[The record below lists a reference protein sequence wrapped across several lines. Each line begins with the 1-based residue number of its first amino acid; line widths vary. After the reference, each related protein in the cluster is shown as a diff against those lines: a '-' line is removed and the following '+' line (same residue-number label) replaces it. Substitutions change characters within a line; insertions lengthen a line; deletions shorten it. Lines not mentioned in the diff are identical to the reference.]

1 MVFCLEVEME
11 ESRLKRYLDKI
22 DLINNRIRL
31 IHTWIDDIELEDFI
45 EDEKTK
51 LAVYKAFQEIVEAY
65 MDVFAMMCKDMN
77 IPPKDDYTNLGN
89 VGKVLKI
96 DVNPLI
102 EANGLRNVV
111 IYRYNSVDDKIAYS
125 RIKDLLPHME
135 KLTGV
140 VKGWL
145 RR

>member
-1 MVFCLEVEME
+1 MD
-11 ESRLKRYLDKI
+11 RRYRARRFHRGRKD
-22 DLINNRIRL
+22 
-31 IHTWIDDIELEDFI
+31 
-45 EDEKTK
+45 K

-89 VGKVLKI
+89 VSKVLKI

-111 IYRYNSVDDKIAYS
+111 IYRYNSVDDKIAYN

>member
-1 MVFCLEVEME
+1 MDEN
-11 ESRLKRYLDKI
+11 RLRRYLDKI
-22 DLINNRIRL
+22 NLINNRIEL
-31 IHTWIDDIELEDFI
+31 IHTWMDDIELEDFVK
-45 EDEKTK
+45 DEKTK

-77 IPPKDDYTNLGN
+77 ILPKDDYTNLGN
-89 VGKVLKI
+89 VSKVLKI

-102 EANGLRNVV
+102 EANGLRNV
-111 IYRYNSVDDKIAYS
+111 IIHRYNSVDDKIAYN

-135 KLTGV
+135 KLIEA

-145 RR
+145 KR